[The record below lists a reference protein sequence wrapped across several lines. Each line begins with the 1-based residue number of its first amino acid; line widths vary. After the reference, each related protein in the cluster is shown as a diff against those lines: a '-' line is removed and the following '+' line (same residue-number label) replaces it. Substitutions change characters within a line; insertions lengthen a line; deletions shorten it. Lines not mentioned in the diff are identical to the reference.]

1 MNVTLGELIESGRTA
16 IREGVVGSL
25 MIVAK
30 DVGGKS
36 IPRGNTFVARFK
48 DKKQA
53 DKFLATARMEY
64 PGIDKKLR
72 AVQLSGGGGIEMSLS
87 SNDAK
92 KFESY

>member
-16 IREGVVGSL
+16 IKEGVVGSL

-30 DVGGKS
+30 DVGGES

-48 DKKQA
+48 NQKQA

-64 PGIDKKLR
+64 PGIDKKFR
-72 AVQLSGGGGIEMSLS
+72 THKTRGGGVEMSLS
-87 SNDAK
+87 SGDAK